1 MQPLRGE
8 SSWFEHVA
16 EIALPIVVTAIAN
29 SEFEGFVAGTLFSQG
44 WNVVFRALDFDSLS
58 RFIESDLPAN
68 KNLVIIFSPDLP
80 GISANSIA
88 TFQRKVRQVIGFVS
102 GGTDDQDFVGLFGVP
117 QEASELLNL
126 VRGFVRAPLIRNA
139 NIERAAKRRAHVIA
153 IGSPSGASGCT
164 SLAINVAMELSVLGK
179 ETILIDADIRHPS
192 IAPMLSLHKLDAEQY
207 SRTIAPHLSVSEF
220 TRERVLCL
228 GDYLDEVVSR
238 HDFVIIDLGS
248 IEGVADSL
256 TDRRWTSTMIHWS
269 CEQADELWLVSKADV
284 LAIHRL
290 ETLVRDFSQI
300 TIHARVSL
308 ALNMNARG
316 KKGKYREEQFLS
328 TAAALNPKGV
338 FTLPRDVGALTHAEE
353 ERATLIETNDR
364 SPIRKC
370 IAKIAVE
377 LSS

>member
-1 MQPLRGE
+1 ML
-8 SSWFEHVA
+8 SWLEHVA

-29 SEFEGFVAGTLFSQG
+29 SEVEGFVAGTLFSQG
-44 WNVVFRALDFDSLS
+44 WNVVFRALDFDSLTK
-58 RFIESDLPAN
+58 FIDTDLSAN
-68 KNLVIIFSPDLP
+68 KNVVIIFSPDLP
-80 GISANSIA
+80 GISAKSMA
-88 TFQRKVRQVIGFVS
+88 PLQARVRQIVGFVS
-102 GGTDDQDFVGLFGVP
+102 GNSDDQEYVGLFGVP
-117 QEASELLNL
+117 REASELLNL
-126 VRGFVRAPLIRNA
+126 VRGFVRAPLIRSA
-139 NIERAAKRRAHVIA
+139 SVERVAKRRAHVIA

-164 SLAINVAMELSVLGK
+164 SLAMNVAMELSVLGK
-179 ETILIDADIRHPS
+179 ETLLMDADIRHPS
-192 IAPMLSLHKLDAEQY
+192 VAPMLSLHKLDAEQY

-220 TRERVLCL
+220 TREHVLRL
-228 GDYLDEVVSR
+228 GDHLDEVVSKN
-238 HDFVIIDLGS
+238 DFVIIDLGS

-290 ETLVRDFSQI
+290 ETLVREFSQI

-328 TAAALNPKGV
+328 AAAPLNPKGV

-353 ERATLIETNDR
+353 ERATLIETDDR
-364 SPIRKC
+364 SSIRKC

>member
-1 MQPLRGE
+1 MRLLQGAW
-8 SSWFEHVA
+8 SWFEHMA
-16 EIALPIVVTAIAN
+16 EIALPIVITAIAN
-29 SEFEGFVAGTLFSQG
+29 SEVEGFVAGTLFSQG

-58 RFIESDLPAN
+58 RFIESDLSAN
-68 KNLVIIFSPDLP
+68 KNVLVIFSPDLP
-80 GISANSIA
+80 GISAKSVA
-88 TFQRKVRQVIGFVS
+88 SFHTKVRQVVGFAS
-102 GGTDDQDFVGLFGVP
+102 GSTDDQDYVGLFGVP
-117 QEASELLNL
+117 HEPSELLNL
-126 VRGFVRAPLIRNA
+126 VRGFVRAPLIRSA
-139 NIERAAKRRAHVIA
+139 NIERVVKRRAHVIA

-179 ETILIDADIRHPS
+179 ETVLIDADIRHPS

-228 GDYLDEVVSR
+228 GDYLDEALGR
-238 HDFVIIDLGS
+238 NDFVIIDLGS
-248 IEGVADSL
+248 IEGLADSL

-290 ETLVRDFSQI
+290 ETLVRDFSQT

-316 KKGKYREEQFLS
+316 KKGKYREEQFIS
-328 TAAALNPKGV
+328 AVAQLNPKGV

-353 ERATLIETNDR
+353 ERATLIETDDR
-364 SPIRKC
+364 SSIRKC